1 MSDDN
6 DDDNDDDDDDLAGQ
20 VPHITAG
27 HRQLGPG
34 EGPGLAGAPLQPGH
48 LPPRPP
54 RLPGSLRPPLR
65 LLALRRP
72 VQGQG

>member
-1 MSDDN
+1 MMMMMMIRMMMMMMMS
-6 DDDNDDDDDDLAGQ
+6 GQ
-20 VPHITAG
+20 VPHIPAG
-27 HRQLGPG
+27 HRHLRPG
-34 EGPGLAGAPLQPGH
+34 EGAGLVSARLHRGD
-48 LPPRPP
+48 LPTGPP